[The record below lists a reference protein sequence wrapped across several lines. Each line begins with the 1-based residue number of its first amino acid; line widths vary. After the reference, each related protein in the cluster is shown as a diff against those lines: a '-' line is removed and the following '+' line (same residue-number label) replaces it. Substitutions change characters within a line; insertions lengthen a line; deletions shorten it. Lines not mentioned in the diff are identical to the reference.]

1 MRVPSIWAGFDE
13 KGVINLKAAT
23 EARILEG
30 HDTDY
35 ELYRVIN
42 KVPGFSVYQ
51 LAKETGWSI
60 GKVYGSIRRLER
72 EGLVHT
78 EKSMRDGRTV
88 LSITPVEWYDLLTP
102 EQLKEFD
109 DLEF

>member
-1 MRVPSIWAGFDE
+1 
-13 KGVINLKAAT
+13 VINLKAAT

-30 HDTDY
+30 QDTDY

-42 KVPGFSVYQ
+42 KVPGFSAYE

-72 EGLVHT
+72 DGLVHT
-78 EKSMRDGRTV
+78 EKNIRDGRTV
-88 LSITPVEWYDLLTP
+88 LKITPVKWYDLLTP

-109 DLEF
+109 NLEL